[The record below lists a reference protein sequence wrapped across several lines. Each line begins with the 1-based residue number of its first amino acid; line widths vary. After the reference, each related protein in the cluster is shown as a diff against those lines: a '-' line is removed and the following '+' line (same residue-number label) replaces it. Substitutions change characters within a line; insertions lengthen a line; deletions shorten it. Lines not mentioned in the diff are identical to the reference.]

1 MRTLKDK
8 TTIAL
13 RKSQLDRLNILLG
26 LTKKTTYE
34 FIEDILNAFEIGF
47 AHQFKRNPRSVL
59 SGARHSYSIE
69 VTVAEMPQAYVIE
82 GVPMSLSEKEADS
95 IIESDMRKRGLK
107 DE

>member
-1 MRTLKDK
+1 MRTPKDK

-13 RKSQLDRLNILLG
+13 RKTQLDRLNILLG

-59 SGARHSYSIE
+59 NGAKHTFSIN
-69 VTVAEMPQAYVIE
+69 VTVAPMPTVHSIPC
-82 GVPMSLSEKEADS
+82 PMTIPNSEVDK
-95 IIESDMRKRGLK
+95 IISEDMKKKRLLEK
-107 DE
+107 